1 MRLLILSSD
10 TGEGHNSAAR
20 ALAAAGKEAGLE
32 VSLRKP
38 LEESAAV
45 NRSLGSIYNFLL
57 THRPAWMGLF
67 FRAINVLK
75 PNEGNIFYG
84 PVRRYIRR
92 FLASEKPDAILSVHP
107 MLNHMIQRWIREQG
121 VQIPCYTFITDPFPP
136 FWKGWASPYVHGYFV
151 MTEEAAGALAANG
164 IDRSKIKRVG
174 MPLRDG
180 FRPHSADEVT
190 QLREALGLGE
200 GETVLVNGGARP
212 GGPLFRLVGA
222 VREAAP
228 EATVLAVCGRNDRLR
243 RRLARLDD
251 DRIRTYGY
259 VYDLHRLVG
268 ASDLVITKPGALSTY
283 ESLASLVPAVLTGIG
298 GLMPQESGLFEAA
311 SRHGF
316 GFAVRTLEEL
326 RNVVAMGAD
335 EWRKKRGAII
345 RFYQPSSSGDI
356 IERIQPF
363 HVGTSG

>member
-32 VSLRKP
+32 VLLRKP
-38 LEESAAV
+38 LEESAAL
-45 NRSLGSIYNFLL
+45 NRSLGSIYNLLL

-121 VQIPCYTFITDPFPP
+121 IQIPCYTFITDPFPP

-180 FRPHSADEVT
+180 FRPHSADEMT

-212 GGPLFRLVGA
+212 GGPLFRLVGT